1 MLINQTNS
9 REFIDYLDRY
19 KKKQIIDHN
28 ELWVLSNQ
36 DCNENEYGHKY
47 FSGTRFPKY
56 CRRIKNIPFINKKTL
71 CVTPTLNHC
80 VSEVNLETI
89 LPTVSDICKIKE
101 TVTIDVNIKNI
112 KDLLHIIEEN
122 PYCEGVEYNIDL
134 KILHNIRDELED
146 LDEMIGM
153 EKLKASIVEQLL
165 YFIQGLHIGNNGG
178 EFKHTVIYGP
188 PGTGKTEIAKNIGR
202 MYSKIGIL
210 KNNVFRKVTRH
221 DLVAGYLGQTA
232 LKTKQ
237 VLDDCS
243 GGVLFIDEAYSLA
256 NSNENDSYS
265 KECID
270 TLCEALSDR
279 KDDLMVIIA
288 GYEEELNT
296 YFFGANRGLESRFIW
311 RFKIDDYSHKELQQ
325 IFFLKVKQSGWDIL
339 MDNKENEK
347 WFSKNKQKF
356 KHFGRDMELL
366 FFYSKIAH
374 SKRIYGKQKEC
385 LRKITQEDLEKGF
398 ELFTNNTKQ
407 ENVIMRHILDT
418 MYI

>member
-9 REFIDYLDRY
+9 RAFIDYLDRY
-19 KKKQIIDHN
+19 KKKQIIDYN
-28 ELWVLSNQ
+28 ELWVLSIQ
-36 DCNENEYGHKY
+36 DCNENGYAHND
-47 FSGTRFPKY
+47 FSGTRFPRY
-56 CRRIKNIPFINKKTL
+56 NNKPKTL
-71 CVTPTLNHC
+71 ECNKSGNNVPFPGPN
-80 VSEVNLETI
+80 
-89 LPTVSDICKIKE
+89 VSDCVLLSPIDKTSTITPSIKE
-101 TVTIDVNIKNI
+101 TKEINANIQTL
-112 KDLLHIIEEN
+112 KDLLQIIKEN
-122 PYCEGVEYNIDL
+122 PYEPNVEYNIDL

-188 PGTGKTEIAKNIGR
+188 PGTGKTEIAKTVGR

-210 KNNVFRKVTRH
+210 RNNVFRKVTRH

-256 NSNENDSYS
+256 NSNEHDSYS

-311 RFKIDDYSHKELQQ
+311 RFKIDNYSHHELQQ
-325 IFFLKVKQSGWDIL
+325 IFFAKVKQSDWEICLDE
-339 MDNKENEK
+339 KENEK
-347 WFSKNKQKF
+347 WFQKSHKKF

-374 SKRIYGKQKEC
+374 SKRMFGKQKEE

-398 ELFTNNTKQ
+398 ELFTNNTKP
-407 ENVIMRHILDT
+407 ENMIAKHILET